1 MVLPT
6 SIFSYLEETNDFYF
20 PPLTGT
26 YLRII
31 RTAILL
37 LSVFITPLWYLALEY
52 GEALPPQLLFLI
64 PDEPG
69 ALPIIL
75 QLFLVEVAI
84 DGLKIASMNTPDTLS
99 SSLSIIGA
107 LILGDFAVSV
117 GWLSEDVILYMAF
130 VAIASFA
137 QQNHE
142 LGYAFKFVRMLM
154 LALVLLLGCVGI
166 LIGTAVFILLIVTN
180 KTIDGKRVY
189 LYPLYPFNKR
199 ALSRLFVRQKKGKG
213 D

>member
-1 MVLPT
+1 M
-6 SIFSYLEETNDFYF
+6 
-20 PPLTGT
+20 
-26 YLRII
+26 RK
-31 RTAILL
+31 A
-37 LSVFITPLWYLALEY
+37 Y

-75 QLFLVEVAI
+75 QLFLAEVAI
-84 DGLKIASMNTPDTLS
+84 DGLKIASLNTPDTLS

-107 LILGDFAVSV
+107 LILGDFAVGV

-130 VAIASFA
+130 VAIANFA

-142 LGYAFKFVRMLM
+142 LGYAIKFMRILM
-154 LALVLLLGCVGI
+154 LALVFLFGWVGL

-180 KTIDGKRVY
+180 KTVDGKRHY
-189 LYPLYPFNKR
+189 LYPLFPFNKR
-199 ALSRLFVRQKKGKG
+199 AFSRLVVRHKKRE
-213 D
+213 DD